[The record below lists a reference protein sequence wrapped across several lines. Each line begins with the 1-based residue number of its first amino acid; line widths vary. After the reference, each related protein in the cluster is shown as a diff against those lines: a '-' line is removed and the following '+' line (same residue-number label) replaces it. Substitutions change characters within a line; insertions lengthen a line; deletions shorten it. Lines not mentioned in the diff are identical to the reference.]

1 MVILIAVAYA
11 ILSVFVGSLIQVSPA
26 GSSLSM
32 QSGGLPQSTDWWNPV
47 LIINS
52 SDWVLTL
59 PLLATV
65 TLILVAIGVAL
76 ALGACVVLVGSC
88 VRSRGHAATA
98 GGAGA
103 SIAPAV
109 VGLATHGVCCCAAC
123 TATLSIG
130 VVASVSGT
138 NMYSLLIH
146 NWYLEIFQLV
156 VVGISLAALE
166 RSLRSADRQCY
177 PAAQSNARL
186 WVGSVSRVALLVA
199 GITWS
204 MAMLVEWSVVS
215 PVSASPAQWYH
226 WILEHQL
233 LALIAIFAA
242 LLPKDAIDLVAR
254 AWSSNTGG
262 LFRGA
267 LFLAGFTWGVWVPPI
282 LTNLGLGGSLN
293 EVFGLLG
300 LPESWGAISTDAGLG
315 APLIFHWVFQHLL
328 LSGFAMLLAVRP
340 RLALAPLAWTLGLR
354 TLENKKSHADV
365 FAA

>member
-32 QSGGLPQSTDWWNPV
+32 QSGGLNQSTDWWNSV

-98 GGAGA
+98 GSAGA

-138 NMYSLLIH
+138 NIPSH
-146 NWYLEIFQLV
+146 TQLV
-156 VVGISLAALE
+156 PGNLPARRRRNQSCSPRTESAVSGPAMLSRGAIE
-166 RSLRSADRQCY
+166 RSPLGRQ
-177 PAAQSNARL
+177 
-186 WVGSVSRVALLVA
+186 
-199 GITWS
+199 
-204 MAMLVEWSVVS
+204 
-215 PVSASPAQWYH
+215 
-226 WILEHQL
+226 
-233 LALIAIFAA
+233 
-242 LLPKDAIDLVAR
+242 
-254 AWSSNTGG
+254 
-262 LFRGA
+262 
-267 LFLAGFTWGVWVPPI
+267 
-282 LTNLGLGGSLN
+282 
-293 EVFGLLG
+293 
-300 LPESWGAISTDAGLG
+300 
-315 APLIFHWVFQHLL
+315 
-328 LSGFAMLLAVRP
+328 
-340 RLALAPLAWTLGLR
+340 RLASGSPRRRHHLVHDDARRMERRLSRFWVSGAMVPLD
-354 TLENKKSHADV
+354 S
-365 FAA
+365 